1 MDTIE
6 QEKEY
11 QDEIEQVKE
20 PVIKSD
26 KLDLTKEIKRQKL
39 EVTMDIV
46 VELQEKLKEQNRELE
61 KMRKFWKLSK

>member
-26 KLDLTKEIKRQKL
+26 KLDLTKEIKRQ
-39 EVTMDIV
+39 
-46 VELQEKLKEQNRELE
+46 
-61 KMRKFWKLSK
+61 